1 MCSGIGF
8 EVNPST
14 TLILGYR
21 YFATT
26 DPEFEAVLAFPALLL
41 KLQLKATIFV
51 WVLGLCFN
59 PVKI

>member
-26 DPEFEAVLAFPALLL
+26 DPEFEAVFGIPGAPIETTTESHDFS
-41 KLQLKATIFV
+41 
-51 WVLGLCFN
+51 LGARFMF
-59 PVKI
+59 